1 MIQFFRPDE
10 EDRIIRAIQEAEKHT
25 SGEIRV
31 HLEKDCRKP
40 VLDEAARVFH
50 KLKMDKTELRNGV
63 LIFVAPLQKQFAIIG
78 DQGINIKVPEHFW
91 EDVRDVMQQHFRNG
105 NFAEGLCTGIRMAG
119 EKLTYFFPYQTD
131 DTNELPDDISYG

>member
-1 MIQFFRPDE
+1 MIQFFRSDE

-40 VLDEAARVFH
+40 VLDEAVRVFH

-63 LIFVAPLQKQFAIIG
+63 LIFVAPL
-78 DQGINIKVPEHFW
+78 
-91 EDVRDVMQQHFRNG
+91 
-105 NFAEGLCTGIRMAG
+105 
-119 EKLTYFFPYQTD
+119 
-131 DTNELPDDISYG
+131 